1 MVAQEVDAKSKP
13 GGRREVKTRWTM
25 LSQIR
30 VDDAESNPKS
40 KSERHRVKVG
50 GSEGGD
56 RCIEYK
62 RSALGTGVAVS
73 NTSNGAKMLSGGEEK
88 RKKV

>member
-1 MVAQEVDAKSKP
+1 MVVDAKSKP
-13 GGRREVKTRWTM
+13 GGRCEVKTGWTT

-30 VDDAESNPKS
+30 VDNAESSPKTKS
-40 KSERHRVKVG
+40 KHRRVEVE

-73 NTSNGAKMLSGGEEK
+73 NTSNGVMLLSGGEEK

>member
-1 MVAQEVDAKSKP
+1 MDERGGP
-13 GGRREVKTRWTM
+13 GGRREVKTRWTT

-40 KSERHRVKVG
+40 KSERHRVKVE

-56 RCIEYK
+56 RCFEYK

-73 NTSNGAKMLSGGEEK
+73 NTSNGVMMLSGGEEK